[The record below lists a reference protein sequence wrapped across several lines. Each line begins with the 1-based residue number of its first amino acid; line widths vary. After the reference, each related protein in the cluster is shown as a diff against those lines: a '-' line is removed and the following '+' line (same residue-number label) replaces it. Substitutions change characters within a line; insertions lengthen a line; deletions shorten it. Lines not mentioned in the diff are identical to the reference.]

1 MESAAQLIRS
11 IRQTSFESPE
21 LLSVQQ
27 AWSAIDHNK
36 GGACSFPDC
45 PRDRGARGGVMGK
58 SQSTSAAGEPPS
70 RRELPPC
77 ESRVVAGPPLGV
89 HSCGKRGCPRSRHF
103 PGSPSRRTP
112 VPHRPPVICRA
123 TTSWKYGP
131 NAVVRGASGYTAY
144 RPATKEPLLQT
155 NPLVNRQQKR
165 GRRRGSTGR
174 VALRTWEG
182 KL

>member
-1 MESAAQLIRS
+1 MQRS
-11 IRQTSFESPE
+11 S
-21 LLSVQQ
+21 
-27 AWSAIDHNK
+27 K
-36 GGACSFPDC
+36 GGTCPFSDC
-45 PRDRGARGGVMGK
+45 PRGVVARGGVMRET
-58 SQSTSAAGEPPS
+58 QPTSAAGEPPS
-70 RRELPPC
+70 RRELPPR

-123 TTSWKYGP
+123 TTSWKYEP

-144 RPATKEPLLQT
+144 RPATKEPLPQR
-155 NPLVNRQQKR
+155 NPLVKWQQKR